1 MVGSPFSHVCDMHVN
16 LVVLPWIPAASFQ
29 TSNTGLEPLSGL
41 VLGSSLARRA
51 TWGEILQEAHLQ
63 GGGISNAFFR
73 AIQAKLVHKDLACVH
88 RKAPRNKAQTA
99 SYPPTSRH
107 LLGLILI

>member
-1 MVGSPFSHVCDMHVN
+1 MCVTCMLIYDKSGGVAMDSCSFS
-16 LVVLPWIPAASFQ
+16 Q
-29 TSNTGLEPLSGL
+29 TSNTGLEPLSGV
-41 VLGSSLARRA
+41 VLGSSMARRA
-51 TWGEILQEAHLQ
+51 SWGEILQEAHLQ

-73 AIQAKLVHKDLACVH
+73 AIQAKLVHKDPACVH
-88 RKAPRNKAQTA
+88 GEAPRNKAQTA